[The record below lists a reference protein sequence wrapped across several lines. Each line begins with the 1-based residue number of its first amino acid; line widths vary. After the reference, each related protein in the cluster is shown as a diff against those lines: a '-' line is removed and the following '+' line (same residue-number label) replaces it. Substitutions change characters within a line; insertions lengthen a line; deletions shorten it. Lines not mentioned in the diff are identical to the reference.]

1 MLDLKLPSFAS
12 LHINFV
18 STSLLQVTTLPSFL
32 ASCSSFTWHWTKLH
46 QRCEQQTL
54 VNAKSVLSS
63 SLFFFLSKN
72 IMWHTLMTQ
81 TTKMA
86 SIKVK
91 PMHKGAKMVLE
102 NFSTQIADTFST
114 EVFGRMMLGMDLA
127 RLSLKMAI
135 SRPKDIGKTTGMQAI
150 PVKLTLRKNFFLLSY
165 KLFAKELLVI
175 YYTSFIHQRFYT
187 FPLLKYFHISILSIW
202 MEMFSNGNSK
212 RI

>member
-1 MLDLKLPSFAS
+1 MNRMHCKL
-12 LHINFV
+12 
-18 STSLLQVTTLPSFL
+18 FL
-32 ASCSSFTWHWTKLH
+32 ASTEMYKCSSFTWHWTKL
-46 QRCEQQTL
+46 QIASKVCEQTL
-54 VNAKSVLSS
+54 VNAKSVLSF

-150 PVKLTLRKNFFLLSY
+150 PVKLTLRPNNFLLACNINFFRKRVVKWTY
-165 KLFAKELLVI
+165 FVHV
-175 YYTSFIHQRFYT
+175 SFYM
-187 FPLLKYFHISILSIW
+187 FPLYNTIGSDHVLVNRCSDDH
-202 MEMFSNGNSK
+202 
-212 RI
+212 

>member
-1 MLDLKLPSFAS
+1 MY
-12 LHINFV
+12 I
-18 STSLLQVTTLPSFL
+18 
-32 ASCSSFTWHWTKLH
+32 CSSFTWHWTNKSGANCIN
-46 QRCEQQTL
+46 RCEQTL
-54 VNAKSVLSS
+54 VNAKSVLSF
-63 SLFFFLSKN
+63 SLFFLSKN

-127 RLSLKMAI
+127 RLLLKMAI

-150 PVKLTLRKNFFLLSY
+150 PVKLTLRKIFFLLAY